1 MDNSKTITNI
11 ESKINLKYLYN
22 LYTKKKEIE
31 DIKKIIPTI
40 PKIIPL
46 TYSNINKINNIKI
59 NHLNQTIYLKIILIN
74 ILENMNLLN

>member
-40 PKIIPL
+40 PKIKPL
-46 TYSNINKINNIKI
+46 IYSNINKINNIKI
-59 NHLNQTIYLKIILIN
+59 NHLNKQYS
-74 ILENMNLLN
+74 